1 MHRTC
6 KNTSVNLTGTFW
18 MIRSEKL
25 CKGNLSTSLLEELTC
40 SDAAR
45 SSSSDIGN
53 SDCENRAKREIGNQ
67 VVWKR
72 HGGSW
77 VSHVPM
83 QKIDMKKRQ
92 VRRLLV
98 PVSSVPPAPPAKL
111 EVLHLF
117 RWFTHTHTPKKNSPT
132 ITPPSLLYFLF
143 PSCFPMLSLSLE
155 KLVTWGVI
163 RSCN

>member
-25 CKGNLSTSLLEELTC
+25 CKGNLSTSLLE
-40 SDAAR
+40 DAAR

-72 HGGSW
+72 QGGSW

-117 RWFTHTHTPKKNSPT
+117 RWFTHTHPKKKLTHHHSSIALILPL
-132 ITPPSLLYFLF
+132 PFLLSYAQ
-143 PSCFPMLSLSLE
+143 SKSREVGNM
-155 KLVTWGVI
+155 GVI